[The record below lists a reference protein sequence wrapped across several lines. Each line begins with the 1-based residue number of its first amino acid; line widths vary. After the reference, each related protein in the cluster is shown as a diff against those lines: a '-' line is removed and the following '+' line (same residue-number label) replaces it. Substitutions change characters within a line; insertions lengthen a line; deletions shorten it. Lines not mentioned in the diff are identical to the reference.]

1 MSKEVPLVPKLNLAS
16 ALRPQT
22 SNPLVT
28 QPPSDFVPKPPSAQS
43 KTSFT
48 PSLRQSNTALIP
60 QSTPIM
66 IGKNSS
72 CSELPYKKMLR
83 GRLGVRTPRE
93 VQQHSIVSSKSSDL
107 PGSQTFR
114 STMEVLNS
122 RCGSF
127 SARTSKSASS
137 SESHRVSDSVAS
149 WFEHRTQ
156 AISAFGAPLFGFCKV
171 PHRPQSTGHGLTKP
185 LTGISDVRRRPTT
198 STAASGSAN
207 TRSEPAADAVIS
219 SRHNQQLACNQEAK
233 GFYNNIGSVEKSIPT
248 SEHGTLAKLSAGVTH
263 LSTVSSFREPN
274 HIAVQEL
281 NNPLGLSSGSPNSL
295 PTPEQAR
302 AEVTKGQPLKKFSHV
317 SQRAAIK
324 VFRVNSNAE
333 LLIDEVLYEKVVSIF
348 DGLSP
353 FSPPKRSLN
362 SEEDFVPKWVKSN
375 VLSDVHAS

>member
-1 MSKEVPLVPKLNLAS
+1 
-16 ALRPQT
+16 
-22 SNPLVT
+22 
-28 QPPSDFVPKPPSAQS
+28 
-43 KTSFT
+43 
-48 PSLRQSNTALIP
+48 
-60 QSTPIM
+60 M

-156 AISAFGAPLFGFCKV
+156 AISAFGAPLFGFCHPVDEQNGSAENIAGKV

-198 STAASGSAN
+198 STAAIGSAN

-219 SRHNQQLACNQEAK
+219 GRNNQQLACNQEAK

-248 SEHGTLAKLSAGVTH
+248 SEHGTLAKLSAGITH

-302 AEVTKGQPLKKFSHV
+302 AQVTKGQPLKKFSHV